1 MKENQVT
8 GFFGSTLSLTSKG
21 LKLIN
26 LLKNK
31 YKNFE
36 DLQKEKNNISDCYLT
51 EIVYTKEPK
60 KTKEKVKVVKA
71 VNKKNLILED

>member
-1 MKENQVT
+1 MC
-8 GFFGSTLSLTSKG
+8 LTTKG

-36 DLQKEKNNISDCYLT
+36 DLQKEKSLISDCYLN
-51 EIVYTKEPK
+51 EIVYTKETK
-60 KTKEKVKVVKA
+60 KTKEKIKVVKA

>member
-1 MKENQVT
+1 
-8 GFFGSTLSLTSKG
+8 
-21 LKLIN
+21 